1 LAVDVE
7 EPLNDAQRKLVED
20 NIGLPRKLAD
30 IAYQRMS
37 ARADKDDVISAAYS
51 GLVIAARNYDP
62 TSFNRSQ
69 ETIDN
74 GKAFS
79 SYARSRILG
88 SILDWQRTQ
97 DHVPRR
103 QRKIYKDIH
112 DLGYGDEGVEL
123 ADLAVR
129 VGVSIERL
137 KSVISRVE
145 ASPVSIDNIIP
156 STGDPDSGFQFQG
169 PDDVESHAVTMSIT
183 GAFTNGWKNLPRTQ
197 KLIVA
202 LRYYGEINLDDVSP
216 LLDITPAEVRR
227 EHDRAIIA
235 LHRAMFL
242 EIG

>member
-1 LAVDVE
+1 MD
-7 EPLNDAQRKLVED
+7 EPLNDEQRKLVED
-20 NIGLPRKLAD
+20 NIRLAWKLAD
-30 IAYQRMS
+30 IAYSKMS
-37 ARADKDDVISAAYS
+37 DRADKDDVISAAHS
-51 GLVIAARNYDP
+51 GLVIAARNYNP
-62 TSFNRSQ
+62 TAYNRSQ
-69 ETIDN
+69 ETIDS

-112 DLGYGDEGVEL
+112 ELGYAEGADL
-123 ADLAVR
+123 ADLAVG

-137 KSVISRVE
+137 KNVISRVE

-156 STGDPDSGFQFQG
+156 STGDPSSGFQFEG
-169 PDDVESHAVTMSIT
+169 TDNVESDAVTSALT
-183 GAFTNGWKNLPRTQ
+183 RAFTTAWKNLPTTR

-202 LRYYGEINLDDVSP
+202 LRYYGEINLDDVAP
-216 LLDITPAEVRR
+216 LLDITPAEVKR
-227 EHDRAIIA
+227 EHDIAILE
-235 LHRAMFL
+235 LHRVMFL